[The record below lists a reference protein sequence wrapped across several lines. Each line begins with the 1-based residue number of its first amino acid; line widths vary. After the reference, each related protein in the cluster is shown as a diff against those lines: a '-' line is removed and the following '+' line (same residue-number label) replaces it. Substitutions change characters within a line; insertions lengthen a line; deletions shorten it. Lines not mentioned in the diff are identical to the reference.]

1 MNRETLNLIISAV
14 SLFVSVLGA
23 MFYLYGYFRH
33 DKKLKTQ
40 QSQINENM
48 LLNAKWYSEMRHSA
62 NIVAS
67 LQRKDGHRCLII
79 KNEGLAKAKSVHIEL
94 SPDIRDMHSL
104 DPFPQDMESGQS
116 IDVSV
121 AVSIGDTHRNVL
133 VTISWMDDFHKD
145 YQQGKQ
151 FKIPLFS

>member
-14 SLFVSVLGA
+14 SLFVSVLGV

-48 LLNAKWYSEMRHSA
+48 LLNAKWDSEMRHSA

-67 LQRKDGHRCLII
+67 LQRKDEHRCLVI
-79 KNEGLAKAKSVHIEL
+79 KNEGLAKAKSVRLEL
-94 SPDIRDMHSL
+94 TPDIRDMPSL
-104 DPFPQDMESGQS
+104 DPFPQDMESLQS
-116 IDVSV
+116 IDISV
-121 AVSIGDTHRNVL
+121 AVSIGDTHRKVS
-133 VTISWMDDFHKD
+133 VAVFWKDDFHKD
-145 YQQGKQ
+145 YEQTKQ
-151 FKIPLFS
+151 FIIPLFS